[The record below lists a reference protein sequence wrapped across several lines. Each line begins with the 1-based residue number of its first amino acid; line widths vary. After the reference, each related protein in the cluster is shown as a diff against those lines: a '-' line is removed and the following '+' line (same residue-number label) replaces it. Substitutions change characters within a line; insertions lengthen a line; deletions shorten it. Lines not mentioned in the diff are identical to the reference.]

1 MTQNQAVI
9 QTLEKLWGI
18 ATLWQINHHIFEI
31 KECEWKSKTPF
42 ASIRR
47 IVQTQTKEI
56 YKIRPWLYWLI
67 KYKSKNDSNGFLVE
81 TEKNLDSIEVQN
93 FSHYYY
99 QWLLVEIWNIEKFET
114 YVPNQD
120 QNKLFLNKK
129 LKEIITVP
137 KMYEFWYEEL
147 IRRARTID
155 VIYFNEKKM
164 PKKFYEVEH
173 STDIQNSLL
182 KFVEL
187 QDYNTEFIIVAHIAR
202 KNEFEQKKNQRA
214 FYEIKD
220 RIKFLDYEKLSQIHA
235 KIFELFTLN
244 NL

>member
-1 MTQNQAVI
+1 
-9 QTLEKLWGI
+9 
-18 ATLWQINHHIFEI
+18 
-31 KECEWKSKTPF
+31 
-42 ASIRR
+42 
-47 IVQTQTKEI
+47 
-56 YKIRPWLYWLI
+56 
-67 KYKSKNDSNGFLVE
+67 
-81 TEKNLDSIEVQN
+81 
-93 FSHYYY
+93 
-99 QWLLVEIWNIEKFET
+99 
-114 YVPNQD
+114 
-120 QNKLFLNKK
+120 
-129 LKEIITVP
+129 
-137 KMYEFWYEEL
+137 
-147 IRRARTID
+147 
-155 VIYFNEKKM
+155 M